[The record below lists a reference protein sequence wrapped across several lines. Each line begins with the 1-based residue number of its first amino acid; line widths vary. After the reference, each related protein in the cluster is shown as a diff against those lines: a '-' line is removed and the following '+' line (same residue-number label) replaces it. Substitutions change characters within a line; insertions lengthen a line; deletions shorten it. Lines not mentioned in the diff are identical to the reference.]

1 MGCTSKS
8 ITDSWIHVELSSWW
22 MTSWNCTVITNLARL
37 IPRTWQVSLT
47 WSNVILKKAQT
58 KNVSQKTACTG
69 KMCWRKMENLFTPIY
84 RDNGYF
90 RKADAFTM
98 TSHSALQIRRST
110 TCLSLQRTITWM
122 LSQLRIFW
130 IFVWTITYPWPTSF
144 SWEYELISPRQMAD
158 RLTSP

>member
-1 MGCTSKS
+1 MISLPGGYNGLYIKIDHRLMDSCGAIVMVNDIMELYCHYKFGTPYPEDMASF
-8 ITDSWIHVELSSWW
+8 TDMVE
-22 MTSWNCTVITNLARL
+22 RD
-37 IPRTWQVSLT
+37 
-47 WSNVILKKAQT
+47 LKKAQT

-130 IFVWTITYPWPTSF
+130 IFV
-144 SWEYELISPRQMAD
+144 
-158 RLTSP
+158 